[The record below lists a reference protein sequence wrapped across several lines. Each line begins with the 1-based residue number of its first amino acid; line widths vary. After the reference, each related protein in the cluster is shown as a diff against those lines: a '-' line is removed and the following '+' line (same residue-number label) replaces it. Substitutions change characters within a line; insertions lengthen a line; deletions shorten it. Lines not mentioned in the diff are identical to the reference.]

1 MTTDTTPSST
11 NAVMQALRR
20 AGAIYARDKATV
32 LALRCFIG
40 GVVIALVLLV
50 ADLFV
55 HFSDRFRWIAAIGI
69 VAFLGF
75 SLAVAVWRAYRSR
88 PTLSRIARLLE
99 ERNPQLG
106 SKLMN
111 ILQLEENTKSVDSS
125 ELTKQLAHY
134 AVAQASQQ
142 LDSPSLPP
150 LAREPRMKLHAY
162 RCIGALI
169 ALVLITLVGGNIAQN
184 QWLRLLDPYGD
195 HPPFSLTLLAI
206 TAPQDQTSIIYD
218 QGLTVKVQASGHLPK
233 ELFVTMTPLD
243 PAQAAVTLPMM
254 QLEEDMFTCRFENLH
269 HPAALVAHTSDHYSK
284 SKKCHIN
291 IQLTPQFSKSRVR
304 VVYPS
309 YTGIKE
315 KTTDFSFRPMQV
327 LMGSS
332 IEFSVQSNRP
342 LGPGTL
348 TFQPS
353 SPDPSTSYPLAPA
366 ATADPRTALATMTA
380 EQSGKLIFS
389 LKDETGIPSLETPE
403 SAITVTKDA
412 PPVITIS
419 APERDALSV
428 ENHKVP
434 LVIDARD
441 DYGISKTRI
450 HIAINGKH
458 QPVKV
463 YPYPTPGSKSNR
475 HQESIDLAALGA
487 KHGDEV
493 TIFAETMDYHPQ
505 AQLARTEIRRITV
518 ISDEAYKDMLRAQAD
533 AAAAAGKYE
542 DLFRD
547 LDRAIERQTE
557 IRKELAELRDQAKK
571 DPADPK
577 LNEALAESVRNQLE
591 LNQDLQQLAER
602 MRAMKR
608 QNPVYDF
615 ENDLAERLQEM
626 ANDIESSAQQNGED
640 VEKSL
645 EQSDVKQAPSPQ
657 TLEEFEKAAQ
667 EQADRLNELGKEGDE
682 EVHKPLED
690 LAKMHELMKDFTQ
703 FEQLLDQQRQL
714 TEQSQAYDKDN
725 LTPDDRQGLADIGAK
740 QREIAPKLQE
750 LAEKMKRDAEAAKEA
765 APEAAEQAQEMADQ
779 IQEGAMP
786 GMARDAA
793 SQMMKG
799 DGNGGHE
806 QAQSLLQEMEKLLG
820 ENNGEARQQ
829 ALQGGVEELLR
840 KNKMKAGDNF
850 RQMMMSRLFRG
861 KGQPNSSALSSSFS
875 SGQAEPLLLGGESM
889 SDSSIA
895 SSVSGESDQAST
907 GNGDGPTAQID
918 RASLAEVDESFS
930 RRTDTTSG
938 ASLLLQY
945 ENLANA
951 YFRKLTTPPSTPE
964 TKSP

>member
-1 MTTDTTPSST
+1 MTEDTTPSSP
-11 NAVMQALRR
+11 NAVIHALQR

-40 GVVIALVLLV
+40 GVVIALVLLL
-50 ADLFV
+50 ADLLV
-55 HFSDRFRWIAAIGI
+55 HFTDRFRWSAAIGI
-69 VAFLGF
+69 VAFL
-75 SLAVAVWRAYRSR
+75 VASSAFALWRAYRLR
-88 PTLSRIARLLE
+88 PPLSRIARLLE

-106 SKLMN
+106 SKLIN
-111 ILQLEENTKSVDSS
+111 ILQLEANTKSVDSS

-150 LAREPRMKLHAY
+150 LAREPRMKAHAL
-162 RCIGALI
+162 RCIGAFV
-169 ALVLITLVGGNIAQN
+169 ALALITLLGGKIAQN
-184 QWLRLLDPYGD
+184 QWMRLLDPYGD
-195 HPPFSLTLLAI
+195 HPPFSLTLLTI
-206 TAPQDQTSIIYD
+206 TAPQDHTSIIYD

-243 PAQAAVTLPMM
+243 PAQPAVTLPMI
-254 QLEEDMFTCRFENLH
+254 QIEEDLFTCRFENLH
-269 HPAALVAHTSDHYSK
+269 HPATLVAHTSDHYSK
-284 SKKCHIN
+284 SKKCHIG
-291 IQLTPQFSKSRVR
+291 IQMTPQFGKSRVTF
-304 VVYPS
+304 VYPG
-309 YTGIKE
+309 YTGMKD
-315 KTTDFSFRPMQV
+315 KSTDFAFRPMQV
-327 LMGSS
+327 LMGTS

-342 LGPGTL
+342 LGAGTL

-366 ATADPRTALATMTA
+366 AAGEARTALAKLTA
-380 EQSGKLIFS
+380 EQSGKLVFS
-389 LKDETGIPSLETPE
+389 LKDETGIPSIESPE
-403 SAITVTKDA
+403 AAITVTKDM
-412 PPVITIS
+412 PPVISIS

-441 DYGISKTRI
+441 DYGIAKTRI

-463 YPYPTPGSKSNR
+463 FPYPTPGSKSNR
-475 HQESIDLAALGA
+475 HQETIDLAAIGA

-493 TIFAETMDYHPQ
+493 TVFAETMDYHPQ

-542 DLFRD
+542 ELFRD

-557 IRKELAELRDQAKK
+557 IRKELEKLREQAKQ
-571 DPADPK
+571 DPNDAK
-577 LNEALAESVRNQLE
+577 QNQALAEAVRNQLE

-602 MRAMKR
+602 MKAMKR

-615 ENDLAERLQEM
+615 ENDLADRLQEM
-626 ANDIESSAQQNGED
+626 AESIESSADQNGED
-640 VEKSL
+640 VEKAL
-645 EQSDVKQAPSPQ
+645 EHSDIDHAPTPQ

-703 FEQLLDQQRQL
+703 FEQLLEQQQQL
-714 TEQSQAYDKDN
+714 AEQSQAYDKEN
-725 LTPDDRQGLADIGAK
+725 LTPDDRQALADIGAK
-740 QREIAPKLQE
+740 QRELAPKLQE
-750 LAEKMKRDAEAAKEA
+750 LAEKMERDAEAAKEA
-765 APEAAEQAQEMADQ
+765 APEAAQQAQKMADQ

-806 QAQSLLQEMEKLLG
+806 QAQSLLQEMQKLLG

-829 ALQGGVEELLR
+829 AMEGNLNELLR
-840 KNKMKAGDNF
+840 KNNIKAGDNF

-861 KGQPNSSALSSSFS
+861 KGQPNASALSSSFS
-875 SGQAEPLLLGGESM
+875 PGQAEPLLLGGESM

-895 SSVSGESDQAST
+895 SSVAGEGDQASA

-930 RRTDTTSG
+930 RRTDTASG

-951 YFRKLTTPPSTPE
+951 YFRKLTTPPSTPKTE
-964 TKSP
+964 SP